1 MYKRQI
7 FGDTAPILIGASR
20 KKFIGEIYDKPS
32 PADRLQGSLAAA
44 AYALSQGAHI
54 LRVHDVLET
63 CELTRMFDTIN
74 GSYDTLNG
82 TI

>member
-1 MYKRQI
+1 MAYQE
-7 FGDTAPILIGASR
+7 

-44 AYALSQGAHI
+44 AYALSQGANI

-74 GSYDTLNG
+74 GSYDTFNG